1 MLGFVLLLIV
11 ADIYSLVKVGEI
23 IGAFETVIILIFM
36 AIIGIGL
43 TRAQGTQILTKMG
56 NTINQRQIP
65 GKELMEGAMVLT
77 GGILL
82 IFPGFVSDILGLLLL
97 FPLTRKLFLY
107 LALIYFRKKAQSSKW
122 QVNTYSNYEG
132 TPPYQSSHE
141 IDDEIYTYSDDTNR
155 YDIIEPI
162 PLPKSEEEKKE
173 SEKEEKKEEE

>member
-1 MLGFVLLLIV
+1 MLGFILLLII
-11 ADIYSLVKVGEI
+11 ADIYSLIKVGEI
-23 IGAFETVIILIFM
+23 IGVFETVAILFGM

-65 GKELMEGAMVLT
+65 GKELMEGAMVLS

-97 FPLTRKLFLY
+97 FPPTRKLFLY
-107 LALIYFRKKAQSSKW
+107 LALIYFRKRAQSSRW

-132 TPPYQSSHE
+132 TQSYHSDQE
-141 IDDEIYTYSDDTNR
+141 NDDEIYTYSDDTNR

-162 PLPKSEEEKKE
+162 PLPKSQEET
-173 SEKEEKKEEE
+173 EEDKKEEE